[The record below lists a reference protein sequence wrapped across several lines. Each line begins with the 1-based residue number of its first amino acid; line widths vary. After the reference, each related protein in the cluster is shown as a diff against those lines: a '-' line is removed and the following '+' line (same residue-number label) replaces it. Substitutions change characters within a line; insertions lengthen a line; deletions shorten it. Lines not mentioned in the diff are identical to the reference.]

1 VLIFVYGT
9 LLRGEVNHPLMMS
22 DAAFV
27 RDACTEPHYDLVDL
41 GGYPALLEDGH
52 TAVSGE
58 IYEVDDELL
67 EELDVF
73 EEVPFLYQ
81 RKPVQLADGYVEAYV
96 MPRHKALG
104 APRIADGDWRN
115 LGRQDAAF
123 SGG

>member
-9 LLRGEVNHPLMMS
+9 LLRGQVNHLLMMS

-27 RDACTEPHYDLVDL
+27 RDACTAARYELVDL

-81 RKPVQLADGYVEAYV
+81 RKPIQLVDGYVDAYV
-96 MPRHKALG
+96 MPRHRAVG
-104 APRIADGDWRN
+104 APRIADGDWRS
-115 LGRQDAAF
+115 LARHDAAF

>member
-9 LLRGEVNHPLMMS
+9 LLRGEVNHPQLS

-27 RDACTEPHYDLVDL
+27 RDARTEASYDLVDL
-41 GGYPALLEDGH
+41 GGYPALLEDGQ

-58 IYEVDDELL
+58 IYEVDDALL
-67 EELDVF
+67 TVLDLF

-81 RKPVQLADGYVEAYV
+81 RKPIQLVDGYVDGYV
-96 MPRHKALG
+96 MPREQAAG
-104 APRIADGDWRN
+104 APRITDGDWRN
-115 LGRQDAAF
+115 MGRHDAAF

>member
-9 LLRGEVNHPLMMS
+9 LLRGEENHPQMS

-27 RDACTEPHYDLVDL
+27 RAARTEARYELVDL

-58 IYEVDDELL
+58 IYEVDDALL
-67 EELDVF
+67 EALDQF
-73 EEVPFLYQ
+73 EEVPWLYQ
-81 RKPVQLADGYVEAYV
+81 RKPVQLVDGCVEAYV
-96 MPRHKALG
+96 MPREQAVG

-115 LGRQDAAF
+115 MGRHDAAF
-123 SGG
+123 SCG